1 MHGRPAEQ
9 EMTFAKRSAA
19 VEKAMQMKIQQVG
32 NPIGGT
38 SVQCYQRIKES
49 KTKDFLKVL
58 HSLLEDMSARFEE
71 S

>member
-32 NPIGGT
+32 NLST
-38 SVQCYQRIKES
+38 VLS
-49 KTKDFLKVL
+49 KNKRVKDKRFLKSVAFL
-58 HSLLEDMSARFEE
+58 T
-71 S
+71 

>member
-32 NPIGGT
+32 N
-38 SVQCYQRIKES
+38 SVQCYPRIKES